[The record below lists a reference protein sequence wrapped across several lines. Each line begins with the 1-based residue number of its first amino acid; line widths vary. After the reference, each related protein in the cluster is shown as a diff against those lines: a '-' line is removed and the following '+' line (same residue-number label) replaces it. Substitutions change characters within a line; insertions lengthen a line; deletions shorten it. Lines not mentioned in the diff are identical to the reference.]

1 MLREPYSAKSYSYNS
16 KYIDNRLA
24 LRPPQKESLERFAR
38 IVDIL
43 SLSKTPN
50 LDEEL
55 IKIREL
61 FPTLTSF
68 ERDFPSICFALATGI
83 GKTRLMGAMIAYL
96 HYEKG
101 VNNFFVMA
109 PNLTI
114 YKKLKND
121 LGNPNNEKYVF
132 RGLDKFV
139 NAPRIIDGDN
149 YEEFRQ
155 MTLFE
160 GGVTINV
167 FSVPIIRG
175 INGTELVELV
185 LKYYESLSEKY
196 RRMIPLK
203 MVYIPVAKEDTEE

>member
-68 ERDFPSICFALATGI
+68 ERDFPSVCFALATGI
-83 GKTRLMGAMIAYL
+83 GKTRLMGAMISYL

-101 VNNFFVMA
+101 INNFFVMA

-121 LGNPNNEKYVF
+121 LGNQNNEKYVF

-155 MTLFE
+155 MSLFE
-160 GGVTINV
+160 GGVPST
-167 FSVPIIRG
+167 
-175 INGTELVELV
+175 
-185 LKYYESLSEKY
+185 SLTS
-196 RRMIPLK
+196 
-203 MVYIPVAKEDTEE
+203 AN